1 MTCLL
6 DASSAGL
13 STASTY
19 PLTLDAIASTPT
31 RQRGP
36 RTCAPMDGTTSESSA
51 SVEPSS
57 VPETTAITRPTA
69 RSAAGRLRL
78 EPKPCSKCGE
88 PRPLGCGRG
97 TRLCDACREKR
108 TRRECVRCGGERAP
122 SHPWLCSRCEPV
134 HARRDCR
141 ACGRP
146 KGPGQG
152 RSYCDECAEVRR
164 EAVDRRVAAKA
175 GLGRKPCRGCQ
186 RANYGFRTPAGK
198 RSPYCPTCQR
208 ARSAPRPCA
217 ADGCSRPVRQKFAK
231 LCVECFAVA
240 RERER
245 VKGREWRLANAERLR
260 EKDRQRPD
268 RGRSK
273 RSKRQVLETRRMS
286 RRLKRG
292 REGGTVRMVGE
303 ADGSRRPSGERVDR
317 ALFPALPSA
326 PLVAAIHRQVARERE
341 INPLAAKGFDE
352 TSDGTLGVVCYR
364 VIGSNTTCR
373 KCRTGVALSGCVE
386 CYRAQIQAAARQL
399 YRLEHETR
407 TVQFDTADA
416 ILTRAGWLWFDV
428 WQPCPG
434 DARHYHDVAMDG
446 RCQRCEDYC
455 TAEEAFTSE
464 RTGEELPGAQQS
476 LDVAA

>member
-31 RQRGP
+31 P
-36 RTCAPMDGTTSESSA
+36 PPEPHTCAPTDGTTSESSA
-51 SVEPSS
+51 SAAPSS
-57 VPETTAITRPTA
+57 APETTAVNRPTA
-69 RSAAGRLRL
+69 RSADGRSRPA
-78 EPKPCSKCGE
+78 PKPCSNCGRD
-88 PRPLGCGRG
+88 RPVGCGRG
-97 TRLCDACREKR
+97 TRLCDACREQKSLR
-108 TRRECVRCGGERAP
+108 VCVQCGGERAP

-134 HARRDCR
+134 HARRACR

-152 RSYCDECAEVRR
+152 RVFCDDCAPLRR
-164 EAVDRRVAAKA
+164 EAVDRRVIAKA
-175 GLGRKPCRGCQ
+175 ALGRKPCRGCL
-186 RANYGFRTPAGK
+186 RANYGFKTPEGK

-208 ARSAPRPCA
+208 ARSAPPTCHTE
-217 ADGCSRPVRQKFAK
+217 GCSRPVRQKLAK
-231 LCVECFAVA
+231 LCVECFAEA

-245 VKGREWRLANAERLR
+245 VKGREWRLANADRLR
-260 EKDRQRPD
+260 AADRLRPD

-273 RSKRQVLETRRMS
+273 RSPRKHRETVRMS
-286 RRLKRG
+286 RRLKRD
-292 REGGTVRMVGE
+292 RDGGTVRMVE
-303 ADGSRRPSGERVDR
+303 ETQGSRRPSGSRVD
-317 ALFPALPSA
+317 AVLFPALPTA
-326 PLVAAIHRQVARERE
+326 PLVAAIHRQVAKERE
-341 INPLAAKGFDE
+341 INPLAAKFIDE

-364 VIGSNTTCR
+364 VIGSNTMCR
-373 KCRTGVALSGCVE
+373 KCRNGSAVKGCVE
-386 CYRAQIQAAARQL
+386 CYKAQTQSAARQL
-399 YRLEHETR
+399 YRFEHETR

-446 RCQRCEDYC
+446 RCRRCEDYC
-455 TAEEAFTSE
+455 MAEEAFTSE

-476 LDVAA
+476 MDVAA